1 MSGQNVLGLNLK
13 FGDILEVWVASVDH
27 HDFVLIQ
34 LIKVQKST
42 FCVT

>member
-13 FGDILEVWVASVDH
+13 FGDILEVWVASVGH

>member
-1 MSGQNVLGLNLK
+1 MSGKNDLGLNLK
-13 FGDILEVWVASVDH
+13 FGDILEVWVASVGH

-34 LIKVQKST
+34 LIKVETFT